1 MGARPLRFMRYVQ
14 IPHALPSLATGL
26 RLAAVYAPI
35 GAVIGEWVGAS
46 KGLGYLMLLANGRAK
61 IDLMFAALIMLACL
75 TVLLHLSVGLLA
87 QRLTRYAE
95 GRSES
100 GITRSTRA

>member
-1 MGARPLRFMRYVQ
+1 
-14 IPHALPSLATGL
+14 
-26 RLAAVYAPI
+26 
-35 GAVIGEWVGAS
+35 
-46 KGLGYLMLLANGRAK
+46 MLLANGRAK

-100 GITRSTRA
+100 GITRSNRA

>member
-1 MGARPLRFMRYVQ
+1 MRLLQLLLLVMGGCAHFMGHVHVNV
-14 IPHALPSLATGL
+14 PG
-26 RLAAVYAPI
+26 RLDTRVNYTMFKHD
-35 GAVIGEWVGAS
+35 GFVIVDDVFT
-46 KGLGYLMLLANGRAK
+46 RAE

-87 QRLTRYAE
+87 QRLTRYSE